1 MTELEKASSNVR
13 IKFKIALLERGMK
26 QIELAHM
33 LGVSPAQVSRALAGN
48 ITPKDIEIQ
57 KRAADILN
65 IEVDRAAEEETTA
78 LGAAFLAGLAVD
90 YWKNTD
96 ELKQVLEDGKLFK
109 PSMEENKIQKLY
121 QGWQNAVAATQSFK
135 PQN

>member
-33 LGVSPAQVSRALAGN
+33 LGASPAQVSRALAGN

-65 IEVDRAAEEETTA
+65 IEV
-78 LGAAFLAGLAVD
+78 
-90 YWKNTD
+90 
-96 ELKQVLEDGKLFK
+96 
-109 PSMEENKIQKLY
+109 
-121 QGWQNAVAATQSFK
+121 
-135 PQN
+135 